1 MDERMVVVFG
11 TSWQGWVSS
20 AAKQIGLTG
29 WRDPV
34 VSGPKPR
41 KGTERQMET
50 NGKPLA
56 GKVALVT
63 GGSRGVGAATAGFL
77 AGMGATVAINYR
89 DKLRRAEQVVTAI
102 EAEGGDAFAVQADI
116 TDGTAIDAM
125 MSEVVKRGGSLD
137 LLVLNASGG
146 LEKDV
151 AEDYAMRLNRD
162 SQVQLVRSAMP
173 FMSAGSR
180 VVFVTS
186 HLAHFHGQSP
196 VMDEYEPVAASK
208 RAGETALR
216 EMIPDLEAAGIG
228 FVVVSGDLIEGT
240 ITPKLL
246 NRMRPGV
253 IEDRRSQVGWLPT
266 TEDFARAIAE
276 AAVDSSLR
284 NGDTVYVGSTDDIV

>member
-1 MDERMVVVFG
+1 MGID
-11 TSWQGWVSS
+11 
-20 AAKQIGLTG
+20 
-29 WRDPV
+29 
-34 VSGPKPR
+34 
-41 KGTERQMET
+41 
-50 NGKPLA
+50 GKPLD

-63 GGSRGVGAATAGFL
+63 GGSRGVGASTAGFL

-89 DKLRRAEQVVTAI
+89 DKLRRAEQVVTGI
-102 EAEGGDAFAVQADI
+102 EEAGGAAFAVQADI
-116 TDGTAIDAM
+116 TDAAAVDAM
-125 MSEVVKRGGSLD
+125 VAEVVARGGSLD

-162 SQVQLVRSAMP
+162 SQVQLVRSAIPAMP
-173 FMSAGSR
+173 AGSR

-186 HLAHFHGQSP
+186 HLAHFHGEAP
-196 VMDEYEPVAASK
+196 VMEEYEPVAASK

-216 EMIPDLEAAGIG
+216 EMVPELEAAGIG

-266 TEDFARAIAE
+266 TEDFARAIAD
-276 AAVDSSLR
+276 AAVDANLR
-284 NGDTVYVGSTDDIV
+284 NGETVYVGSTDDIS

>member
-1 MDERMVVVFG
+1 MS
-11 TSWQGWVSS
+11 T
-20 AAKQIGLTG
+20 K
-29 WRDPV
+29 
-34 VSGPKPR
+34 
-41 KGTERQMET
+41 ET
-50 NGKPLA
+50 NGRPLA

-63 GGSRGVGAATAGFL
+63 GGSRGVGASTAGFL
-77 AGMGATVAINYR
+77 ADLGATVAINYR
-89 DKLRRAEQVVTAI
+89 DKVKRAEQVISGI
-102 EAEGGDAFAVQADI
+102 EERGGSAFAVQADI
-116 TDGTAIDAM
+116 TDASAIEAM
-125 MSEVVKRGGSLD
+125 MADVVAQGGSLD

-162 SQVQLVRSAMP
+162 SQVQLVRSALPYMG
-173 FMSAGSR
+173 SGSR

-186 HLAHFHGQSP
+186 HLAHFHGTSP

-216 EMIPDLEAAGIG
+216 EMIPDLEAAGIE

-246 NRMRPGV
+246 NRMRPGM

-266 TEDFARAIAE
+266 TDDFAKAIAD
-276 AAVDSSLR
+276 AAVDVSLK
-284 NGDTVYVGSTDDIV
+284 NGETVYVGSTDDIS

>member
-1 MDERMVVVFG
+1 MD
-11 TSWQGWVSS
+11 
-20 AAKQIGLTG
+20 
-29 WRDPV
+29 
-34 VSGPKPR
+34 
-41 KGTERQMET
+41 
-50 NGKPLA
+50 GKPLA

-63 GGSRGVGAATAGFL
+63 GGSRGVGASTAGFL
-77 AGMGATVAINYR
+77 ADLGATVAINYR
-89 DKLRRAEQVVTAI
+89 DKLRRAEQVVAGI
-102 EAEGGDAFAVQADI
+102 EARDGSGFAVQADI
-116 TDGTAIDAM
+116 TDEAAIGAM
-125 MSEVVKRGGSLD
+125 IAEVVARGGSLD

-162 SQVQLVRSAMP
+162 SQVQLVRSALPSMP
-173 FMSAGSR
+173 VGGR

-186 HLAHFHGQSP
+186 HLAHFHGEAP

-216 EMIPDLEAAGIG
+216 AMIPDLEAAGVG

-246 NRMRPGV
+246 NRMRPGM

-266 TEDFARAIAE
+266 TEDFAKAIAD
-276 AAVDSSLR
+276 AAVDPNLKA
-284 NGDTVYVGSTDDIV
+284 GDTVYVGSTDDIS